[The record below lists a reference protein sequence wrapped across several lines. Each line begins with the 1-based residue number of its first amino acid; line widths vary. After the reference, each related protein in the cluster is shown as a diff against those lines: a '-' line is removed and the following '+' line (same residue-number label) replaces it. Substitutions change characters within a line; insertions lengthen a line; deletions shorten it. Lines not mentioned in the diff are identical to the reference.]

1 MGKCF
6 CAKKSFPMSAKDG
19 LAPMAMPRKW
29 YNELMKRIL
38 ICIDFNEY
46 ARKRMADGKWAT

>member
-1 MGKCF
+1 
-6 CAKKSFPMSAKDG
+6 
-19 LAPMAMPRKW
+19 MAMPRKW